1 MLYIIIFA
9 LVLIAIAI
17 PFILKEVNITI
28 REYKDIR
35 NNQPE
40 IEAKT
45 RNQENSSQE
54 PLIETPKE
62 QGVKQTQLNTDFP
75 VKIGDKVIF
84 IQFHNIVSF
93 TADNIYVNLN
103 DIDGN
108 KYLLDNSLNNLEE
121 KLPVNFIRVHRST
134 IVNRNL
140 IKEIHKYLNGRFAL
154 LMKDKTNAKII
165 SSQSYAT
172 KIKELIE
179 I

>member
-1 MLYIIIFA
+1 MPYIVIFA
-9 LVLIAIAI
+9 LVLIAFAI
-17 PFILKEVNITI
+17 LFILKEVNITI
-28 REYKDIR
+28 REYKDI
-35 NNQPE
+35 NNNPSNT
-40 IEAKT
+40 EANT
-45 RNQENSSQE
+45 RNQESISQE
-54 PLIETPKE
+54 TQIENSKE
-62 QGVKQTQLNTDFP
+62 QVDNQHQSYTHFP

-84 IQFHNIVSF
+84 IKYDDIASF

-103 DIDGN
+103 DIEGN

-121 KLPVNFIRVHRST
+121 KLPQYFIRVHRST

-154 LMKDKTNAKII
+154 IMKDKINTKIV